1 MKSINETRVR
11 VYWNLHKKKYSI
23 QDAKTGRVVDHR
35 SAITLRDCKFSVHK
49 SGLERARREG
59 RKNVHAFITGY
70 YAWQNPCAM
79 WVDGARQVT
88 YNPYKND
95 TFMREGEPIHTSPN
109 VTMGIIDDMPSVW
122 AIKGE

>member
-35 SAITLRDCKFSVHK
+35 SAITLSDCKFSVRK
-49 SGLERARREG
+49 SGQERARREG

-70 YAWQNPCAM
+70 YAWQNPSAM
-79 WVDGARQVT
+79 WADGAREVT

-95 TFMREGEPIHTSPN
+95 TFIREGEPIHMSTC
-109 VTMGIIDDMPSVW
+109 VTMGSHDDVPSVW
-122 AIKGE
+122 AI

>member
-23 QDAKTGRVVDHR
+23 QDVKTGRVEDQR
-35 SAITLRDCKFSVHK
+35 SAITLINCMFSIRK

-95 TFMREGEPIHTSPN
+95 TFMREGEPIHTSST
-109 VTMGIIDDMPSVW
+109 VTMGIIDGMPSVW
-122 AIKGE
+122 AI